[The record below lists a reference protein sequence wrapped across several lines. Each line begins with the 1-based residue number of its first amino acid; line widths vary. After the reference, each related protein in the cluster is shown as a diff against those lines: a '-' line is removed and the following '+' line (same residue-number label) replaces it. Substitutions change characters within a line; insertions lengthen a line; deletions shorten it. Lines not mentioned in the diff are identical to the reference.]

1 MYNLLLSG
9 GGIDSNSLLSLLKS
23 EKEKFEVLHINYG
36 QINCRQEQ
44 DSVDYFCTKYDVFNT
59 FYPIRLGANHWAPN
73 CSLFKITPAG
83 SDVKTIRRLTLESR
97 NLMLIS
103 IAVSIVASKGGGTV
117 YVAFHLE
124 PDALMADTTPNFI
137 NNMNTIAHSSTYFPV
152 TIRAPFFELGLDK
165 NGIMDYA
172 WENDK
177 EIFTK
182 SHYCHNKVKCGV
194 CDKCKQVDFF
204 LGWKDAYNFRIG
216 EFKDGDV

>member
-9 GGIDSNSLLSLLKS
+9 GGIDSNSLLSFLKS
-23 EKEKFEVLHINYG
+23 EREKFEVLHINYG

-103 IAVSIVASKGGGTV
+103 IAVSVVASKGGGTI

-124 PDALMADTTPNFI
+124 PDNLMPDTNISFL
-137 NNMNTIAHSSTYFPV
+137 NAMNIVAQASTYCPV
-152 TIRAPFFELGLDK
+152 NIRAPFLELGWDK
-165 NGIMDYA
+165 NGIMERA
-172 WENDK
+172 WNMDK
-177 EIFTK
+177 ELIEK

-194 CDKCKQVDFF
+194 CDKCNQVNSF
-204 LGWKDAYNFRIG
+204 LAFLS
-216 EFKDGDV
+216 